1 MPILDRLRALSTST
15 VSAPTVPKN
24 VIKDAVCGLGI
35 LAKMDR
41 TSDDDVEDVV
51 NILLLMRGSGVS
63 KKRKH
68 ESQETEDA
76 SASSIDDEFS
86 VFQPTQHQDEHSRCA
101 CRAPTTLTRDGDYVC
116 SSCGVVQCKDQYGF
130 CFEQARAP
138 YAPPVKYDARM
149 SNDPKSA
156 HEVREHSFETIFDHW
171 QYHVNVPE
179 VTKHDIIRKCLAPQL
194 EGKCKLN
201 VVAAAFADYFLG
213 ELPHGNDAEQAM
225 RSQTAM
231 APVELK
237 KPPPQPFACAHCD
250 ARYSIAKAARLCCR
264 GNPKWKDAPTM
275 AHIQKRNKPSDGKS
289 IAEAAKR
296 LGLTK
301 PD

>member
-15 VSAPTVPKN
+15 APTPTVPKN
-24 VIKDAVCGLGI
+24 VIKDAVCELGI

-41 TSDDDVEDVV
+41 SSGDDVEDVV
-51 NILLLMRGSGVS
+51 NILLIMRGIGVS

-68 ESQETEDA
+68 EPQETEA
-76 SASSIDDEFS
+76 APSSNDDEFS
-86 VFQPTQHQDEHSRCA
+86 IFQASRHTNEQQSRCA
-101 CRAPTTLTRDGDYVC
+101 CRAPTMLTRDGDYVC
-116 SSCGVVQCKDQYGF
+116 SSCGVVQCKDQFGF

-149 SNDPKSA
+149 SNDAKSA

-179 VTKHDIIRKCLAPQL
+179 VTKDQVLRKCLAPQL
-194 EGKCKLN
+194 EGKCKVN

-213 ELPHGNDAEQAM
+213 ELPHGDDVEQAM
-225 RSQTAM
+225 RTQTAITPVQLKEL
-231 APVELK
+231 APR
-237 KPPPQPFACAHCD
+237 PFACAQCD
-250 ARYSIAKAARLCCR
+250 TRYSIAKAARLCCR
-264 GNPKWKDAPTM
+264 GNPKWKDVPMAP
-275 AHIQKRNKPSDGKS
+275 IQRRDKPANGKS
-289 IAEAAKR
+289 IADAAKR

-301 PD
+301 PY